1 VHRALLLAAAGVLKG
16 RRATT
21 RRLALGGEVSAPQ
34 RLLAAHPDVTSVV
47 AAVVEDGGV
56 LTGGGVALAIDAT
69 LRLIARFYG
78 EEACGEVACAL
89 EYDRAL
95 AANRAQLGY
104 A

>member
-1 VHRALLLAAAGVLKG
+1 VWACASARTRGG
-16 RRATT
+16 TT
-21 RRLALGGEVSAPQ
+21 RRLALGGEASAPQ
-34 RLLAAHPDVTSVV
+34 QLLAAHPDVTSV
-47 AAVVEDGGV
+47 ATAVVEDGGV
-56 LTGGGVALAIDAT
+56 LTGGGVALAIDAM

-78 EEACGEVACAL
+78 EEACGEVARAL